1 MTKEDLLSLLWQNAD
16 AYISG
21 EELARR
27 LSVSRTA
34 VWKAIG
40 QLREAGYNIES
51 VSNRGYRLLS
61 ESDVLSE
68 EGIRRH
74 LKHQELKLQVYKTIT
89 STNTVLKTFAAEGAP
104 AGLAL
109 IAGEQTAGRGRMG
122 RSFYSPADSGLYL
135 SLLLRPNV
143 SAVEA
148 TRLTACAAVAVAETI
163 EELSG
168 RPAQIKWVNDIFVDG
183 RKVCGIL
190 TEASV
195 DCENGMMHYVIIGLG
210 VNTHVPA
217 GDFPEEI
224 RGIAGAAFDADSIPE
239 LRCRLAA
246 GILDKLAEY
255 TENPDASRVFEGYKS
270 RSLVLGK
277 AINILAPGRDPV
289 PAEVLDL
296 EEDYALIVRLPDG
309 STTRLN
315 SGEVSVRVDD
325 QH

>member
-1 MTKEDLLSLLWQNAD
+1 MTRDELLSLLWENAD
-16 AYISG
+16 SYISG

-34 VWKAIG
+34 VWKAVG
-40 QLREAGYNIES
+40 QLREAGYTIES
-51 VSNRGYRLLS
+51 VPNRGYRLLS
-61 ESDVLSE
+61 KSDVLSE

-74 LKHQELKLQVYKTIT
+74 LMHQELRLQVYPTIT
-89 STNTVLKTFAAEGAP
+89 STNTVLKTLAAEDAP
-104 AGLAL
+104 AGLVL

-135 SLLLRPNV
+135 SLLLRPRM

-168 RPAQIKWVNDIFVDG
+168 RQTQIKWVNDIFADG

-190 TEASV
+190 TEASM
-195 DCENGMMHYVIIGLG
+195 DFESGMMHYVIIGLG

-217 GDFPEEI
+217 GDFPEEL
-224 RGIAGAAFDADSIPE
+224 RGIAGAAFDTGSIPE

-246 GILDKLAEY
+246 GILDRLAVY
-255 TENPDASRVFEGYKS
+255 TEKSDAPEVFAGYKR

-277 AINILAPGRDPV
+277 EVNILSPGRAPV

-296 EEDYALIVRLPDG
+296 NEDYSLRVRLPDG
-309 STTRLN
+309 STADLN
-315 SGEVSVRVDD
+315 SGEVSIRLGES
-325 QH
+325 

>member
-16 AYISG
+16 AYIAG

-40 QLREAGYNIES
+40 QLRETGYNIES

-89 STNTVLKTFAAEGAP
+89 STNTVLKSLAAEGAP
-104 AGLAL
+104 AGLVL
-109 IAGEQTAGRGRMG
+109 IAEEQTAGRGRMG

-190 TEASV
+190 TEASGRPRREHPRP
-195 DCENGMMHYVIIGLG
+195 DGG
-210 VNTHVPA
+210 
-217 GDFPEEI
+217 FPRRTKRHRR
-224 RGIAGAAFDADSIPE
+224 RG
-239 LRCRLAA
+239 LRCRQYPGAA
-246 GILDKLAEY
+246 LPPCGGHPRQAGGVHRK
-255 TENPDASRVFEGYKS
+255 
-270 RSLVLGK
+270 
-277 AINILAPGRDPV
+277 PGRAPCV
-289 PAEVLDL
+289 
-296 EEDYALIVRLPDG
+296 
-309 STTRLN
+309 
-315 SGEVSVRVDD
+315 
-325 QH
+325 

>member
-1 MTKEDLLSLLWQNAD
+1 MTKEDLLTLLWQNAD

-74 LKHQELKLQVYKTIT
+74 LKHQELELQVYKTIT
-89 STNTVLKTFAAEGAP
+89 STNTVLKALAAEGAP

-168 RPAQIKWVNDIFVDG
+168 RPAQIKWVNDIFADG

-210 VNTHVPA
+210 VNTRVPA
-217 GDFPEEI
+217 GDFPEELK
-224 RGIAGAAFDADSIPE
+224 GIAGAAFDADSIPE

-246 GILDKLAEY
+246 GILDRLAEY
-255 TENPDASRVFEGYKS
+255 TENPGASRVFEGYKN

-277 AINILAPGRDPV
+277 QINILAPGRDPV

-296 EEDYALIVRLPDG
+296 EEDYALLVRLPDG

-315 SGEVSVRVDD
+315 SGEVSIRVGEN
-325 QH
+325 